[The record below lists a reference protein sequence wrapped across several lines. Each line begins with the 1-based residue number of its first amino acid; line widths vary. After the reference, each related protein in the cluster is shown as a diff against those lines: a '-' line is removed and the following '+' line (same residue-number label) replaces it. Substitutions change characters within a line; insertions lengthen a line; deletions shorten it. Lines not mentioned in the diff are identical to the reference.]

1 MCFIKNVFHDFT
13 VSNMSGRSPEGR
25 ARQPTPVF
33 LPGESQG
40 QRSLARY
47 SPWGCKESDTTEV
60 PSHTHTHNMYTDG
73 HLREKSTQMVQKILV
88 PQHRGKQR
96 FLIDSFRGLFEDIK
110 YS

>member
-1 MCFIKNVFHDFT
+1 MALIYTFLGNVLHQEC
-13 VSNMSGRSPEGR
+13 VSCPEGR

-40 QRSLARY
+40 QRSPAGY

-60 PSHTHTHNMYTDG
+60 PSHTHTHSMYTDG
-73 HLREKSTQMVQKILV
+73 HLREKSIQMVQKILV
-88 PQHRGKQR
+88 PQHRGKI
-96 FLIDSFRGLFEDIK
+96 LDSFRGLFENIK